1 MRKSVNSS
9 SLHSKSDSVAI
20 LCISGDPILS
30 SFLPIPKGWLLN
42 KGLTAFP
49 SFASSVGLE
58 QKESSLHA
66 LPHKEKKNI
75 KKIHAV
81 IATLDT

>member
-9 SLHSKSDSVAI
+9 SLHSKS
-20 LCISGDPILS
+20 DPILS

-49 SFASSVGLE
+49 SFTSSVGLE

-75 KKIHAV
+75 QKIHAV

>member
-42 KGLTAFP
+42 KVLTAFP
-49 SFASSVGLE
+49 SFTSSVGLE

-66 LPHKEKKNI
+66 LPHKEKKKN
-75 KKIHAV
+75 
-81 IATLDT
+81 

>member
-1 MRKSVNSS
+1 MRKPVNSS

-30 SFLPIPKGWLLN
+30 SFLPIPKGW
-42 KGLTAFP
+42 TSFP

>member
-9 SLHSKSDSVAI
+9 SLHSNSESVAI
-20 LCISGDPILS
+20 LYILGDPILS

-49 SFASSVGLE
+49 SCASSVGLE

-66 LPHKEKKNI
+66 LRHNEKN
-75 KKIHAV
+75 KIH
-81 IATLDT
+81 

>member
-30 SFLPIPKGWLLN
+30 SFLPIPKGW
-42 KGLTAFP
+42 TAFP
-49 SFASSVGLE
+49 SFTSSVGLE